1 MSPTISISIQDVRW
15 RAVPHIRKLTRHA
28 IAACVEVVDPALH
41 ASAELSVL
49 LCGNATIRELNKTWR
64 GIDTATNVLSFPAG
78 TPGLQPLL
86 GDVVIAFETV
96 DLEARVEAKTI
107 PEHYLHMVVH
117 GFLHLVGYDHVK
129 VRDARIME
137 EQERRILARLEVK
150 DPYVRRTRKA
160 ANK

>member
-1 MSPTISISIQDVRW
+1 M
-15 RAVPHIRKLTRHA
+15 
-28 IAACVEVVDPALH
+28 
-41 ASAELSVL
+41 